1 MQHSQ
6 SLVHVY
12 YALGSCLIQK
22 HYIFFESQK
31 IRFYEKLQ
39 SIPDF
44 YFQSKLQSL
53 YMKMFD
59 TKSIE

>member
-1 MQHSQ
+1 MQNSQ

-22 HYIFFESQK
+22 HYILFESQK
-31 IRFYEKLQ
+31 IMFNEKLQ

-53 YMKMFD
+53 Y
-59 TKSIE
+59 ENVWH

>member
-1 MQHSQ
+1 MQNSQ

-12 YALGSCLIQK
+12 YALGSSLIQK
-22 HYIFFESQK
+22 HYILFESQK
-31 IRFYEKLQ
+31 IMFNEKLQ

-53 YMKMFD
+53 Y
-59 TKSIE
+59 ENV

>member
-1 MQHSQ
+1 MQNSQ

-22 HYIFFESQK
+22 HYILFECQK

-53 YMKMFD
+53 Y
-59 TKSIE
+59 ENV